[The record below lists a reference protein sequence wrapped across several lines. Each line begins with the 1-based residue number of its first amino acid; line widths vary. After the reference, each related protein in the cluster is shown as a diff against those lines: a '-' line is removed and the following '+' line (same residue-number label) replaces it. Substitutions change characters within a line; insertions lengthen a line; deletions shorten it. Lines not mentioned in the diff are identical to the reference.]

1 MTLAIHIFSSRKA
14 NALRDFFVLPTF
26 RAMANKKSAEILEV
40 SEKGCIFAKNIRNIM
55 AKRYLDP
62 KADLTFKKV
71 FGEHPDLVISLL
83 NALLPLKKGEE
94 IQSVEYLTPEMVPDN
109 PLRKFS
115 IVDVRCKD
123 QRGRQFIVEM
133 QMVWSPEFMQRVM
146 FNSAKAY
153 VRQLDRNEDYHLLEP
168 VYSLNLV
175 NDVFLSDVEEY
186 YHYYRMVHEKHTDKV
201 IDGLHL
207 VFVELPKFTP
217 HTMNEKKMQVLWLR
231 YLTEID
237 GYMETV
243 PQELL
248 DNPEINKAMEV
259 VEESAF
265 SPEQLLGY
273 DKFWDIIRTENTLYN
288 SGVRQGLEKGME
300 RGLEEGRLEG
310 RKEGMELGVLKG
322 RKEGLRQTARNLKS
336 MGLGIAD
343 IQKATGLSVEE
354 IRDL

>member
-1 MTLAIHIFSSRKA
+1 
-14 NALRDFFVLPTF
+14 
-26 RAMANKKSAEILEV
+26 
-40 SEKGCIFAKNIRNIM
+40 M

-94 IQSVEYLTPEMVPDN
+94 IQSVEYLTPFHAPDN
-109 PLRKFS
+109 LFFNENVVNVKCTNNNGSHFFVQIQTFWAPSFS
-115 IVDVRCKD
+115 LHVK
-123 QRGRQFIVEM
+123 
-133 QMVWSPEFMQRVM
+133 P
-146 FNSAKAY
+146 NSSKAY
-153 VRQLDRNEDYHLLEP
+153 ISKLGKRIGMNYQEP
-168 VYSLNLV
+168 VFSLNLV
-175 NDVFLSDVEEY
+175 REIVDADVDNY
-186 YHYYRMVHEKHTDKV
+186 YHFYDIVQDDLTERI
-201 IDGLHL
+201 IDNFHL

-273 DKFWDIIRTENTLYN
+273 DKFWDIIRTETTLYN
-288 SGVRQGLEKGME
+288 SGVRQGREEGEAIGLEKG
-300 RGLEEGRLEG
+300 REEGRAEG
-310 RKEGMELGVLKG
+310 REEGRAETVMAIARRMKSKG
-322 RKEGLRQTARNLKS
+322 S
-336 MGLGIAD
+336 SFAD
-343 IQKATGLSVEE
+343 IQELTGLSEEE
-354 IRDL
+354 IRGL

>member
-1 MTLAIHIFSSRKA
+1 
-14 NALRDFFVLPTF
+14 
-26 RAMANKKSAEILEV
+26 
-40 SEKGCIFAKNIRNIM
+40 M

-94 IQSVEYLTPEMVPDN
+94 IQSVEYLTPFHAPDN
-109 PLRKFS
+109 LFFNENVVNVKCTNNNGSHFFVQIQTFWAPSFS
-115 IVDVRCKD
+115 LHVK
-123 QRGRQFIVEM
+123 
-133 QMVWSPEFMQRVM
+133 P
-146 FNSAKAY
+146 NSSKAY
-153 VRQLDRNEDYHLLEP
+153 ISKLGKRIGMNYQEP
-168 VYSLNLV
+168 VFSLNLV
-175 NDVFLSDVEEY
+175 REIVDADVDNY
-186 YHYYRMVHEKHTDKV
+186 YHFYDIVQDDLTERI
-201 IDGLHL
+201 IDNFHL

-273 DKFWDIIRTENTLYN
+273 DKFWDIIRTETTLYN

-300 RGLEEGRLEG
+300 RGREAGRLEGRLEG
-310 RKEGMELGVLKG
+310 RAEGI
-322 RKEGLRQTARNLKS
+322 RQTALNLKS

-343 IQKATGLSVEE
+343 IQKATGLSEEE

>member
-1 MTLAIHIFSSRKA
+1 
-14 NALRDFFVLPTF
+14 
-26 RAMANKKSAEILEV
+26 
-40 SEKGCIFAKNIRNIM
+40 M

-94 IQSVEYLTPEMVPDN
+94 IQSVEYLTPFHAPDN
-109 PLRKFS
+109 LFFNENVVNVKCTNNNGSHFFVQIQTFWAPSFS
-115 IVDVRCKD
+115 LHVK
-123 QRGRQFIVEM
+123 
-133 QMVWSPEFMQRVM
+133 P
-146 FNSAKAY
+146 NSSKAY
-153 VRQLDRNEDYHLLEP
+153 ISKLGKRIGMNYQEP
-168 VYSLNLV
+168 VFSLNLV
-175 NDVFLSDVEEY
+175 REIVDADVDNY
-186 YHYYRMVHEKHTDKV
+186 YHFYDIVQDDLTERI
-201 IDGLHL
+201 IDNFHL

-273 DKFWDIIRTENTLYN
+273 DKFWDIIRTETTLYN
-288 SGVRQGLEKGME
+288 SGVRQGREEGEAIGLEKG
-300 RGLEEGRLEG
+300 REEGRAEG
-310 RKEGMELGVLKG
+310 REEGRAEGREEGRAETVMAIARRMKSKG
-322 RKEGLRQTARNLKS
+322 S
-336 MGLGIAD
+336 SFAD
-343 IQKATGLSVEE
+343 IQELTGLSEEE
-354 IRDL
+354 IRGL

>member
-1 MTLAIHIFSSRKA
+1 
-14 NALRDFFVLPTF
+14 
-26 RAMANKKSAEILEV
+26 
-40 SEKGCIFAKNIRNIM
+40 M

-62 KADLTFKKV
+62 KADLTFKRV

-94 IQSVEYLTPEMVPDN
+94 IQSVEYLTPFHAPDN
-109 PLRKFS
+109 LFFNENVVNVKCTNNNGSHFFVQIQTFWAPSFS
-115 IVDVRCKD
+115 LHVK
-123 QRGRQFIVEM
+123 
-133 QMVWSPEFMQRVM
+133 P
-146 FNSAKAY
+146 NSSKAY
-153 VRQLDRNEDYHLLEP
+153 ISKLGKRIGMNYQEP
-168 VYSLNLV
+168 VFSLNLV
-175 NDVFLSDVEEY
+175 REIVDADVDNY
-186 YHYYRMVHEKHTDKV
+186 YHFYDIVQDDLTERI
-201 IDGLHL
+201 IDNFHL

-300 RGLEEGRLEG
+300 RGREAGRLEGRLEG
-310 RKEGMELGVLKG
+310 RAEGI
-322 RKEGLRQTARNLKS
+322 RQTALNLKS

-343 IQKATGLSVEE
+343 IQKATGLSEEE

>member
-1 MTLAIHIFSSRKA
+1 
-14 NALRDFFVLPTF
+14 
-26 RAMANKKSAEILEV
+26 
-40 SEKGCIFAKNIRNIM
+40 M

-62 KADLTFKKV
+62 KADLTFKRV

-83 NALLPLKKGEE
+83 NALLPFQTKEEE
-94 IQSVEYLTPEMVPDN
+94 IQSVEYLTPFHAPDN
-109 PLRKFS
+109 LFFNENVVNVKCTNNNGSHFFVQIQTFWAPSFS
-115 IVDVRCKD
+115 LHVK
-123 QRGRQFIVEM
+123 
-133 QMVWSPEFMQRVM
+133 P
-146 FNSAKAY
+146 NSSKAY
-153 VRQLDRNEDYHLLEP
+153 ISKLGKRIGMNYQEP
-168 VYSLNLV
+168 VFSLNLV
-175 NDVFLSDVEEY
+175 REIVDADVDNY
-186 YHYYRMVHEKHTDKV
+186 YHFYDIVQDDLTERI
-201 IDGLHL
+201 IDNFHL

-217 HTMNEKKMQVLWLR
+217 HTMGEKRMQVLWLR

-259 VEESAF
+259 VEESAYT
-265 SPEQLLGY
+265 PEQLLGY

-300 RGLEEGRLEG
+300 RGREEGRLEG

-322 RKEGLRQTARNLKS
+322 RKEGLKKTARNLKS

-343 IQKATGLSVEE
+343 IQKATGLSEEE

>member
-1 MTLAIHIFSSRKA
+1 
-14 NALRDFFVLPTF
+14 
-26 RAMANKKSAEILEV
+26 
-40 SEKGCIFAKNIRNIM
+40 M

-83 NALLPLKKGEE
+83 NALLPFQTKEEE
-94 IQSVEYLTPEMVPDN
+94 IQSVEYLTPFHAPDN
-109 PLRKFS
+109 IFFNEN
-115 IVDVRCKD
+115 VVNVRCTNNNGSHFFVQIQTFWAPSFSLHVK
-123 QRGRQFIVEM
+123 
-133 QMVWSPEFMQRVM
+133 P
-146 FNSAKAY
+146 NSSKAY
-153 VRQLDRNEDYHLLEP
+153 ISKLGKRIGMNYQEP
-168 VYSLNLV
+168 VFSLNLV
-175 NDVFLSDVEEY
+175 REIVDADVDNY
-186 YHYYRMVHEKHTDKV
+186 YHFYDIVQDDLTERI
-201 IDGLHL
+201 IDNFHL

-259 VEESAF
+259 VEESAYT
-265 SPEQLLGY
+265 PEQLLGY

-288 SGVRQGLEKGME
+288 SGVRQG
-300 RGLEEGRLEG
+300 RAEGEQAKALNIA
-310 RKEGMELGVLKG
+310 L
-322 RKEGLRQTARNLKS
+322 NLKS

-343 IQKATGLSVEE
+343 IQKATGLSEEE

>member
-1 MTLAIHIFSSRKA
+1 
-14 NALRDFFVLPTF
+14 
-26 RAMANKKSAEILEV
+26 
-40 SEKGCIFAKNIRNIM
+40 M

-71 FGEHPDLVISLL
+71 FGEHPDLVTSLL
-83 NALLPLKKGEE
+83 NALLPFKKGEE
-94 IQSVEYLTPEMVPDN
+94 IDSVEYLTPELVPEN

-123 QRGRQFIVEM
+123 NRGRQFIVEM

-153 VRQLDRNEDYHLLEP
+153 VRQLDKKEDYSLLEP

-175 NDVFLSDVEEY
+175 NDVFLKDVPEY
-186 YHYYRMVHEKHTDKV
+186 YHYYRMVHEKHTEKV

-217 HTMNEKKMQVLWLR
+217 HTMGEKKMQVLWLR

-248 DNPEINKAMEV
+248 DIPEINKAMEV
-259 VEESAF
+259 VEESAYT
-265 SPEQLLGY
+265 PEQLLGY
-273 DKFWDIIRTENTLYN
+273 DKFWDIIRTENTLYS

-300 RGLEEGRLEG
+300 QGLEKGREVGRLEG
-310 RKEGMELGVLKG
+310 RKEGQKDEKIANA
-322 RKEGLRQTARNLKS
+322 RKMKSYGLALEMIS
-336 MGLGIAD
+336 D
-343 IQKATGLSVEE
+343 ITGLTIDEV
-354 IRDL
+354 RDL

>member
-1 MTLAIHIFSSRKA
+1 
-14 NALRDFFVLPTF
+14 
-26 RAMANKKSAEILEV
+26 
-40 SEKGCIFAKNIRNIM
+40 M

-94 IQSVEYLTPEMVPDN
+94 IQSVEYLTPFHAPDN
-109 PLRKFS
+109 LFFNENVVNVKCTNNNGSHFFVQIQTFWAPSFS
-115 IVDVRCKD
+115 LHVK
-123 QRGRQFIVEM
+123 
-133 QMVWSPEFMQRVM
+133 P
-146 FNSAKAY
+146 NSSKAY
-153 VRQLDRNEDYHLLEP
+153 ISKLGKRIGMNYQEP
-168 VYSLNLV
+168 VFSLNLV
-175 NDVFLSDVEEY
+175 REIVDADVDNY
-186 YHYYRMVHEKHTDKV
+186 YHFYDIVQDDLTERI
-201 IDGLHL
+201 IDNFHL

-217 HTMNEKKMQVLWLR
+217 HTMNEKRMQVLWLR

-273 DKFWDIIRTENTLYN
+273 DKFWDIIRTETTLYN
-288 SGVRQGLEKGME
+288 SGVRQGREEGEAIGLEKG
-300 RGLEEGRLEG
+300 REEGRAEG
-310 RKEGMELGVLKG
+310 REEGRAEGREEGRAEGREEGRAETVMAIARRMKSKG
-322 RKEGLRQTARNLKS
+322 S
-336 MGLGIAD
+336 SFAD
-343 IQKATGLSVEE
+343 IQELTGLSEEE
-354 IRDL
+354 IRGL